1 MFQVLW
7 TSLNRRAA
15 RAILIGVLSVLSLP
29 VAADRQQKSDPEAQL
44 LTIYR
49 MMAEGQA
56 DAALGAANAL
66 VEQFPTFNLG
76 HLVRADLLQSRVRPI
91 TTLGDARK
99 SEQFT
104 ERLSDLREEAKGR
117 FQALTT
123 PAPEKMLPDVLLKL
137 SSDQKHLLLVDASKA
152 RLYVFAQQDGELKYL
167 SDYYVSIGKAGSD
180 KVSTGDQRTPL
191 GVYRI
196 TGSIP
201 GNKLT
206 DFYGKGALTL
216 NYPNSWDQ
224 QRGRTGY
231 GIWLHG
237 VPSSSY
243 NRAPKA
249 SNGCIVLANP
259 DMETLM
265 EKIQPGTHVVISDKI
280 KWLTVSAWKSEQAQF
295 LANFTANRQA
305 TSGGSNFSL
314 DSASV
319 FRYPAAQQMVQ
330 ISIRNKDSAKEQYW
344 SFDGSTW
351 RPVQKTG

>member
-1 MFQVLW
+1 MKGLW
-7 TSLNRRAA
+7 SSLSRRSAPIVVVGA
-15 RAILIGVLSVLSLP
+15 LLSVFTLP
-29 VAADRQQKSDPEAQL
+29 AAADRQQKKDPETQL
-44 LTIYR
+44 LSIYR
-49 MMAEGQA
+49 LMAEGQA
-56 DAALGAANAL
+56 DAALNTANTL

-99 SEQFT
+99 PEQFA

-123 PAPEKMLPDVLLKL
+123 PVPEKMLPDVLLKL

-152 RLYVFAQQDGELKYL
+152 RLYVFAQQEGELKYL

-201 GNKLT
+201 GSKLT

-237 VPSSSY
+237 VPSTSY

-249 SNGCIVLANP
+249 SNGCVVLANP
-259 DMETLM
+259 DMEALM

-280 KWLTVSAWKSEQAQF
+280 KWLTPTVWKTEQERF
-295 LANFTANRQA
+295 LRSFTGNQA
-305 TSGGSNFSL
+305 L
-314 DSASV
+314 EAASV
-319 FRYPAAQQMVQ
+319 FRYPATSQMVQ
-330 ISIRNKDSAKEQYW
+330 ISLRGKDSPKDQYW
-344 SFDGSTW
+344 SFDGIAW
-351 RPVQKTG
+351 RPAQKSG